1 MDKELSA
8 IKMHEMGVNIA
19 DIFTIDELEKFVEG
33 FKIIIRERKSCCSR
47 GIVVTN
53 SNDKLLKT
61 KVSQSS
67 FIQRY
72 IEGTEYTVDVICDN
86 WGNVKLIV
94 PRERLE
100 IRSGITYKCRIVK
113 QID

>member
-61 KVSQSS
+61 KVSQAVLYNVILKEQNIRLMS
-67 FIQRY
+67 FVI
-72 IEGTEYTVDVICDN
+72 IGGT
-86 WGNVKLIV
+86 
-94 PRERLE
+94 
-100 IRSGITYKCRIVK
+100 
-113 QID
+113 